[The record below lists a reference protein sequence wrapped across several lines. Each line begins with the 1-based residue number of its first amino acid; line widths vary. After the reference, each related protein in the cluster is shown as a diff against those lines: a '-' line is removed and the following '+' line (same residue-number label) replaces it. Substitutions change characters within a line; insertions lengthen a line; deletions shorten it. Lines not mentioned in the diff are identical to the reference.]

1 MEYNELTAESKLLP
15 RAELNIVKWSRQFR
29 VITTDDRLLFGFRNG
44 LINRIEQLEQS
55 ELLL

>member
-44 LINRIEQLEQS
+44 LINRIEQLVQS